1 MVKNSILFVV
11 FGHPVFFYTLLYIE
25 REVGYVSAQ
34 KGQLKLHL
42 IALLILGKVTLNRC
56 QMRTKYRYFSHKET

>member
-1 MVKNSILFVV
+1 MVKIVYFSSFSDILFSSI
-11 FGHPVFFYTLLYIE
+11 PYYIY

>member
-25 REVGYVSAQ
+25 RGWIRKCT

>member
-25 REVGYVSAQ
+25 RGWIRKCTKGAIKTGHLQKRVDSIAQ
-34 KGQLKLHL
+34 
-42 IALLILGKVTLNRC
+42 
-56 QMRTKYRYFSHKET
+56 

>member
-11 FGHPVFFYTLLYIE
+11 FGHPVFFYILLYI
-25 REVGYVSAQ
+25 EVGYVSAQ

>member
-25 REVGYVSAQ
+25 RGWIRKCT
-34 KGQLKLHL
+34 KGAIKIHL

>member
-1 MVKNSILFVV
+1 MAKNSILFVV
-11 FGHPVFFYTLLYIE
+11 FGHPVFFYTLLYI
-25 REVGYVSAQ
+25 EVGYVSAQ

-56 QMRTKYRYFSHKET
+56 QMRTKYRCFSHKKT

>member
-11 FGHPVFFYTLLYIE
+11 FGHPVFFYTLIIYI
-25 REVGYVSAQ
+25 EVGYVSAQ

>member
-1 MVKNSILFVV
+1 MTKNSILFVV
-11 FGHPVFFYTLLYIE
+11 FGHPVFFYTLLYI
-25 REVGYVSAQ
+25 EVGYVSAQ

-56 QMRTKYRYFSHKET
+56 QMRTKYRCFSHKET